1 MCFMMRDAMGA
12 IIETMDPGHLRLIK
26 TTAGGVAAVVAFAA
40 LFQTE
45 CGLQSFDWM
54 VPAIVIANI
63 VCYVMS
69 YYLPAVGNFEEWEW
83 YVARENMSHKTLLS
97 YQFAHA
103 SIGHITANMLTLIMV
118 GSEVSQ
124 ALGCNQLLF
133 LALYLASGWVGG
145 LFAALL
151 SDAHTC
157 TVGASGSVAGVIVAL
172 SVLRPNS
179 AVYLLGDDTASNP
192 LMLLMGTLVADL
204 CRGGNISW
212 EGHLGGGIAGG
223 TLALLFQLLKVGTP
237 AIALGSLGALTVR
250 TRMTQGS
257 TPGGRY
263 SQPAP
268 PDIEARAEEE
278 EEDPYALGLMFD
290 ILLDGI
296 FYTFG
301 Y

>member
-1 MCFMMRDAMGA
+1 MLITFRIHTKKTLERGACRTGVAGTQDSVTGRSSQELTGPATRDSRTMCFMMRDAMGA

-133 LALYLASGWVGG
+133 LALYLASDWVGG

-223 TLALLFQLLKVGTP
+223 
-237 AIALGSLGALTVR
+237 GAV
-250 TRMTQGS
+250 
-257 TPGGRY
+257 
-263 SQPAP
+263 AVAV
-268 PDIEARAEEE
+268 DDA
-278 EEDPYALGLMFD
+278 
-290 ILLDGI
+290 
-296 FYTFG
+296 
-301 Y
+301 